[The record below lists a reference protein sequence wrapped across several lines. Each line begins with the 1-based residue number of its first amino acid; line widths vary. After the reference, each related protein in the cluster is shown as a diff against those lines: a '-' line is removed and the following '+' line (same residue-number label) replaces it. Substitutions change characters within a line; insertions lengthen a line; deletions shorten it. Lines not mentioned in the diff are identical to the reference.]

1 MIYEVVLNNA
11 DSGSLLVLLQD
22 ERDALWIDADD
33 LARLRL
39 KPVAGEQTIHDGRH
53 YWPLTAIP
61 HLKLQVDSS
70 RGRVYLQAPPG
81 DFTPTLL
88 AAASRSELAITPA
101 AFGAFLN
108 YQLSEQRIDDH
119 STTGAFAELGLYA
132 APGVFTQTAAARS
145 GEFAGSAVLRLDST
159 LTHDM
164 PERIERLILGDDISD
179 PGSFGSALHFA
190 GIGWGRDFALRP
202 DVLTM
207 PMLAASGAAVAPSTV
222 DVLVN
227 NQPVSSQNLSPG
239 PFVIDRLP
247 AISGPGEITL
257 VVRDALGREQTVTQ
271 SFYSSPNLLAPGLSQ
286 YAVNLG
292 AVRENYALESN
303 DYGPLLGAATYR
315 RGLTSSL
322 TAEFHGEYL
331 HGGPYAAGFNV
342 AAGIGQFGVL
352 NLTTAAGGAPGS
364 SGTLLGASLEHQG
377 RIFSLT
383 AGTSVASF
391 GYRQLEDA
399 GSQIAQFKQRTLAQ
413 AGLNLG
419 QGGSVYAAV
428 VAQSYFFQP
437 SVRTATL
444 GYNLTVHARDSLS
457 LTVNRTTSGPAAG
470 SGPVQSGVSVFLNFT
485 IPLDER
491 RSLSFDGTG
500 GTGSAAPAQEL
511 YATAL
516 QNAPVGAGFGYRAG
530 VSSRGNYLTDGRW
543 QSAAGDLDVQ
553 AAKNLG
559 LSGQSA
565 SWSGAATFL
574 DGELRAARS
583 VNDSFA
589 AVDVAGLPDIPVYV
603 DNQLVTQTDAQG
615 YALLHQ
621 LRPYEPNRISIDP
634 LQLPL
639 DTQID
644 SPNLVLAPGYRSGVI
659 AHFAVKRILAATF
672 RLVLPSGAPVP
683 AGAQIKFN
691 GKIFSS
697 GLDGIT
703 YVTGYDHGMGGQA
716 IWSRGQCEFR
726 VEPPTGNDLQPD
738 LGILR
743 CLPLRAADNGGG
755 TERDDRRQQKHRNS
769 QGARPVTRRGRSV
782 SP

>member
-1 MIYEVVLNNA
+1 LGLASAARPAEQSDLGEVIYEVVLNEA
-11 DSGSLLVLLQD
+11 DSGPTLVLLQD
-22 ERDALWIDADD
+22 ERGALWIDADD

-39 KPVAGEQTIHDGRH
+39 KPVAGQEIDHDGRP
-53 YWPLTAIP
+53 YWPLSAIS
-61 HLKLQVDSS
+61 HLQVRVDAS
-70 RGRVYLQAPPG
+70 RCRVYMQAPPE
-81 DFTPTLL
+81 DFMPTLL
-88 AAASRSELAITPA
+88 AAAERSQLVITPA

-108 YQLSEQRIDDH
+108 YQLSAQRINTD
-119 STTGAFAELGLYA
+119 STTGAFAELGVYA

-145 GEFAGSAVLRLDST
+145 GDFAGSAVLRLDST
-159 LTHDM
+159 VTHDM
-164 PERIERLILGDDISD
+164 PDRIERLILGDDISD
-179 PGSFGSALHFA
+179 PGSWGSTLHFA

-207 PMLAASGAAVAPSTV
+207 PLLTASGAAVVPSTV

-257 VVRDALGREQTVTQ
+257 VVRDALGREETVTQ
-271 SFYSSPNLLAPGLSQ
+271 SFYASPNLLAPGLSQ

-292 AVRENYALESN
+292 AVRENYALASD

-315 RGLTSSL
+315 RGLTASL
-322 TAEFHGEYL
+322 TAELHGEYL
-331 HGGPYAAGFNV
+331 NGGPHAVGFNV
-342 AAGIGQFGVL
+342 ASGVAQLGVL
-352 NLTTAAGGAPGS
+352 NLTAAIGGAPGS

-383 AGTSVASF
+383 AGTSVASL

-419 QGGSVYAAV
+419 QGGSVYAAF
-428 VAQSYFFQP
+428 VAQNYFFQP

-444 GYNLTVHARDSLS
+444 GYNLTVHTRDSLS
-457 LTVNRTTSGPAAG
+457 LTLNRTTTGNGGG
-470 SGPVQSGVSVFLNFT
+470 SGPVQNGFSVFLNFT

-500 GTGSAAPAQEL
+500 GNGNGAPVQEL

-530 VSSRGNYLTDGRW
+530 ISSRGNYLTDGRW
-543 QSAAGDLDVQ
+543 QSAAGDLELQ
-553 AAKNLG
+553 AAKNLDV
-559 LSGQSA
+559 SGQSA
-565 SWSGAATFL
+565 TWSGAATLL

-583 VNDSFA
+583 VTDSFA

-659 AHFAVKRILAATF
+659 AQFAVKRVKAATF

-691 GKIFSS
+691 GRIFAA

-716 IWSRGQCEFR
+716 IWGQGQCEFR
-726 VEPPTGNDLQPD
+726 VEPPSGNDPQPD
-738 LGILR
+738 LGTLR
-743 CLPLRAADNGGG
+743 CQPVRAA
-755 TERDDRRQQKHRNS
+755 Q
-769 QGARPVTRRGRSV
+769 V
-782 SP
+782 SLP